1 MCRRL
6 RIPSV
11 DQATLISLALELLLR
26 CFIWYLRL
34 RNLYG
39 ILRMYFCSSSPMK
52 LQLDRYGSS
61 GSFVSAVGSDSLEKE
76 FSFKPKLKKEA
87 RRLPRTI
94 VLLSLNRGIVPHS
107 MELFQ
112 ANPFGVCYLPWSA
125 LVPPC
130 TSSSF
135 LRGAWV
141 YPVPCIDRMRTST
154 VTNL

>member
-1 MCRRL
+1 
-6 RIPSV
+6 
-11 DQATLISLALELLLR
+11 LELLLR

-34 RNLYG
+34 TNLYG

-52 LQLDRYGSS
+52 FQLGSCGSS
-61 GSFVSAVGSDSLEKE
+61 GSFVSAVGSDSLEPN
-76 FSFKPKLKKEA
+76 SFQNQCKKEA

-141 YPVPCIDRMRTST
+141 YPVPCINRMRTST